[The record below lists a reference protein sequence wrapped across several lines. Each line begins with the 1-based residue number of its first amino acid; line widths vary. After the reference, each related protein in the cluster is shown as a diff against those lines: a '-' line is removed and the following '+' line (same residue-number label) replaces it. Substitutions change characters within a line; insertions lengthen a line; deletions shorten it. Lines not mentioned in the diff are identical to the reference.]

1 MKNIIAILALI
12 ATGFGPSIVHGQIT
26 TPPFGSVKSG
36 GNDASF
42 LNYYFIKRTDVA
54 GVALDT
60 VAIRPYH
67 RRVTMKLSVQDSCIL
82 YLSSV
87 AGCYYTDQLDLDVIC
102 PPQNGTLYLA
112 GPWNAAGDISTINLA
127 AGMHFLIRFY
137 FDGTNWVE
145 YARNA
150 NY

>member
-1 MKNIIAILALI
+1 MKRIIAILALI
-12 ATGFGPSIVHGQIT
+12 ATGLCAQAQST
-26 TPPFGSVKSG
+26 LPPFGSVKSG

-42 LNYYFIKRTDVA
+42 LNYFNVVRTDVA
-54 GVALDT
+54 GAALDT

-67 RRVTMKLSVQDSCIL
+67 RRLSVNLTVQDSCIL

-87 AGCYYTDQLDLDVIC
+87 KGCYYTDQLDLFVTNPRLI
-102 PPQNGTLYLA
+102 NGTLYLA
-112 GPWNAAGDISTINLA
+112 GSWSPVGGSPIINLN
-127 AGMHFLIRFY
+127 AGTHYLIRFY

-145 YARNA
+145 YGRNA

>member
-12 ATGFGPSIVHGQIT
+12 ATGFGPSIAHGQIT
-26 TPPFGSVKSG
+26 TPPFGSVKS
-36 GNDASF
+36 
-42 LNYYFIKRTDVA
+42 
-54 GVALDT
+54 T
-60 VAIRPYH
+60 VARRPYH
-67 RRVTMKLSVQDSCIL
+67 RRITMKLSVQESCIL
-82 YLSSV
+82 YLSTV

-112 GPWNAAGDISTINLA
+112 GPWKAAGDVSTINLT